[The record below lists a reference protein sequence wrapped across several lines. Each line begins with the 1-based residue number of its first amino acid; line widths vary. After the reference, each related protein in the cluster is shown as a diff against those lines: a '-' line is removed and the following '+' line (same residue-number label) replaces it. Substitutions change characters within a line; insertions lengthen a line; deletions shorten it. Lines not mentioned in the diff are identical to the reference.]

1 MAPLDAK
8 LMSSEL
14 MSSSDEAPG
23 AAPTH
28 SRLFVLAQALAER
41 IDVRLLPE
49 RPRSTGPHLLRLHVG
64 GDVVDVVVMRY
75 GAAVAFAKTAD
86 AARMALRRMTPALIR
101 PLEHRAEESLQ
112 LRVDGDK
119 DPNAPWVLDDDILYT
134 GPLDNTHLQLLG
146 LMLARSVV
154 LDVYEDHLKAT
165 FDVVEP
171 WSRELSIS
179 GRVRPGDRRLMQQ
192 LGRSLVHEQRMTG
205 RVELREKP
213 DLLWE
218 NPSLERIHHRLA
230 DDLELL
236 ERDEAIERKL
246 ELVHRTVKSLH
257 TLSLEHR
264 TYRAEVAIVL
274 LIVFEV
280 FLTLFGMWTKTHG

>member
-8 LMSSEL
+8 PTSPSI
-14 MSSSDEAPG
+14 EAP
-23 AAPTH
+23 ASEPTQ

-41 IDVRLLPE
+41 IDVRVLPE
-49 RPRSTGPHLLRLHVG
+49 RPRSTGPHLMRLHVG
-64 GDVVDVVVMRY
+64 GELVDIVVMRY

-86 AARMALRRMTPALIR
+86 TARMALRRLTPALIR
-101 PLEHRAEESLQ
+101 PFDQRAEERLQ

-119 DPNAPWVLDDDILYT
+119 DRNAPWVLDDDILFT
-134 GPLDNTHLQLLG
+134 GPLDDAHLQLLG
-146 LMLARSVV
+146 LMLSRSVV
-154 LDVYEDHLKAT
+154 LDVYEEHLKET

-179 GRVRPGDRRLMQQ
+179 GRVHPGDRRLMQQ
-192 LGRSLVHEQRMTG
+192 LGRSLVQEQRMTG

-218 NPSLERIHHRLA
+218 NPSLERIHHRLE
-230 DDLELL
+230 DELELL

-264 TYRAEVAIVL
+264 TYRVEVAIVL
-274 LIVFEV
+274 LIVLEV
-280 FLTLFGMWTKTHG
+280 FLTLFGMWTKGHGA